1 VYSSKS
7 SIIYEAHKLYL
18 KLQEEVKEYLNESK
32 QRLLKQLRSSL
43 KTQIDALTFL
53 TLLLDEYESLCQAS
67 KLLANVLKDL
77 VNTFFFLFIILILNS
92 HLNSRFVKEREHLK
106 RFQLTWELD
115 NKNLFRIIIYQ
126 NELIQNTI
134 PNIMQ
139 LLK

>member
-1 VYSSKS
+1 MYSCKS

-77 VNTFFFLFIILILNS
+77 VNTFDFILIFYS
-92 HLNSRFVKEREHLK
+92 HFVRVIKEREHLK

>member
-1 VYSSKS
+1 MEKYISSNFFFFVLLKIKS

-77 VNTFFFLFIILILNS
+77 VIINSNQIDTHKIRCVLPNEAKICFILLY
-92 HLNSRFVKEREHLK
+92 LK
-106 RFQLTWELD
+106 RK
-115 NKNLFRIIIYQ
+115 KNI
-126 NELIQNTI
+126 
-134 PNIMQ
+134 
-139 LLK
+139 